1 MKILIVDDEPEITE
15 MLCKY
20 MSLKNNECTIKNT
33 GKEGLEA
40 LKNDSFDAMI
50 LDLAMPEMNG
60 YQVLDELKK
69 QDKVESSNI
78 LVLTALNLG
87 YEEEDKLESY
97 GVKKILKKPIAMQDL
112 YSKIEEITT

>member
-1 MKILIVDDEPEITE
+1 MKILIVEDETETAE

-20 MSLKNNECTIKNT
+20 MSLKNNECTVKNG

-50 LDLAMPEMNG
+50 LDLAMPGMNG
-60 YQVLDELKK
+60 YEMLDELKK
-69 QDKVESSNI
+69 QGKVESSNI

-87 YEEEDKLESY
+87 PKDEEKLESY
-97 GVKKILKKPIAMQDL
+97 GVRHVLRKPIVMQDL
-112 YSKIEEITT
+112 YAKIEEITS

>member
-20 MSLKNNECTIKNT
+20 MSLKNNECTLKNS

-40 LKNDSFDAMI
+40 LENDSFDAMI
-50 LDLAMPEMNG
+50 LDLAMPEMTG
-60 YQVLDELKK
+60 FQVLDELKK
-69 QDKVESSNI
+69 QDKVVSSNI

-87 YEEEDKLESY
+87 YDDIEKL
-97 GVKKILKKPIAMQDL
+97 
-112 YSKIEEITT
+112 